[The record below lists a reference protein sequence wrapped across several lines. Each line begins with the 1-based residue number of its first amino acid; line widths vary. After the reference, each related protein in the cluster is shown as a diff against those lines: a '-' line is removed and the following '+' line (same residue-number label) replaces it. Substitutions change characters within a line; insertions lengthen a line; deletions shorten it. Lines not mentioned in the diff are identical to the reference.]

1 MPINTREN
9 AMDISGLLDIKI
21 KKASKRH
28 SEEPS
33 IFHIS
38 ILELIPRAPK
48 TITVRQILAK
58 LDVNKTIQSGDYV
71 EEKNYIKKIQRALTQ
86 LSEKYKQIECA
97 SKGRTNEYSW
107 AALAEPIMFPSL
119 DSNTALVLAMA
130 SHYLAPILPEESV
143 KSLNRLFMRAKSTL
157 ASNSKDVKFDGVSIW
172 KDKVAVLHPGISR
185 ELPRINPQ
193 VEKVIYQALLY
204 EKSVKVRYKAWNR
217 DDATEQ
223 ILSPQ
228 GLFLRGQSIYIYALN
243 HKKIDTAEPVLYLL
257 HRIQEASIVDEA
269 FHKIPGFNVQQ
280 YLSKSTFGV
289 PLDKEKPE
297 ILLKVKVDKDALKTL
312 VEQPLSKD
320 QRIRPENDQ
329 WSILTATVNNTLE
342 LKQWI
347 SSHGHHVEVIEPAG
361 LRQEIKDSIEKL
373 IATYK
378 NNDL

>member
-1 MPINTREN
+1 MPINTREDT
-9 AMDISGLLDIKI
+9 MDISGLLDIKI

-48 TITVRQILAK
+48 TITVRQLLEK

-86 LSEKYKQIECA
+86 LCDKYKQIECA

-119 DSNTALVLAMA
+119 DSNTALVLALA

-157 ASNSKDVKFDGVSIW
+157 ASNSKDVKNFDGVSIW
-172 KDKVAVLHPGISR
+172 KDKVAVLNSGISR

-204 EKSVKVRYKAWNR
+204 EKAVKVKYKSWDR

-223 ILSPQ
+223 VLSPQ
-228 GLFLRGQSIYIYALN
+228 GLFVRGQSIYIYALN
-243 HKKIDTAEPVLYLL
+243 HKKIDTTEPIIYLL
-257 HRIQEASIVDEA
+257 HRIQEASIVDED
-269 FHKIPGFNVQQ
+269 FHKISGFSVQQ

-289 PLDKEKPE
+289 LLDKEKPE
-297 ILLKVKVDKDALKTL
+297 ILLKIKVDKDCLKTL
-312 VEQPLSKD
+312 VEQPLSKN
-320 QRIRPENDQ
+320 QKVQPENDQ
-329 WSILTATVNNTLE
+329 WSILTATVKNTLE

-347 SSHGHHVEVIEPAG
+347 SSHGRHVEVIEPAE
-361 LRQEIKDSIEKL
+361 LRQEIIDSIEKL
-373 IATYK
+373 VAIYT
-378 NNDL
+378 N

>member
-1 MPINTREN
+1 MPINTREDT
-9 AMDISGLLDIKI
+9 MDISGLLDIKT

-48 TITVRQILAK
+48 TITVRQLLEK
-58 LDVNKTIQSGDYV
+58 LDVNKTIQRGDYV
-71 EEKNYIKKIQRALTQ
+71 EEKNYIKKIQRTLTQ
-86 LSEKYKQIECA
+86 LCDKYKQIECA

-119 DSNTALVLAMA
+119 DSNTALVLALA

-157 ASNSKDVKFDGVSIW
+157 ASNSKDVKNFDGVSIW
-172 KDKVAVLHPGISR
+172 KDKVAVLNSGISR

-204 EKSVKVRYKAWNR
+204 EKAVQVKYKSWDR

-223 ILSPQ
+223 VLSPQ
-228 GLFLRGQSIYIYALN
+228 GLFVRGQSIYIYALN
-243 HKKIDTAEPVLYLL
+243 HKKIDTAEPILYLL
-257 HRIQEASIVDEA
+257 HRIQEASIVNED

-280 YLSKSTFGV
+280 HLTKSTFGV
-289 PLDKEKPE
+289 LLVKEKPE
-297 ILLKVKVDKDALKTL
+297 IFLKIKVDKDALKTII
-312 VEQPLSKD
+312 EQPLSKN
-320 QRIRPENDQ
+320 QKVQPENDQ
-329 WSILTATVNNTLE
+329 WSILTATVKNTLE

-347 SSHGHHVEVIEPAG
+347 SSHGHHLEVIEPQE
-361 LRQEIKDSIEKL
+361 LRVEIKLSIVKM
-373 IATYK
+373 AGMYG
-378 NNDL
+378 N